1 MMLGGEK
8 TPTLEEAGLPEFRGA
23 TLHLASKPTTN
34 SDKDMFVDIVDL
46 SNGSHGDNSQR
57 QHSVDLS
64 EPPRKRQNHQA
75 QSTESGT

>member
-23 TLHLASKPTTN
+23 TLHLASKPTHP
-34 SDKDMFVDIVDL
+34 DKDMFVDIVDL
-46 SNGSHGDNSQR
+46 SNGSDGNSSRVHNSIDQ
-57 QHSVDLS
+57 SD
-64 EPPRKRQNHQA
+64 PPRKRHNYQA